1 MVTNRSDTR
10 EIGLVL
16 GGGGAR
22 GFAHIGAA
30 RAIAEAGLRPAAIA
44 GTSMGAIIGGLI
56 AAGHDADAMLEMAE
70 EVNLP
75 SLLDFGERGGLIG
88 GKNIEAYLASKLP
101 ERFEDLEIPLLVTA
115 VDLQTGEL
123 VVLRKGP
130 LVPALRASSA
140 LPGLLSPARLG
151 DRIFVDGGVLD
162 NVPVDAI
169 GTATLAPVVAVDV
182 SPPMDR
188 PIEFGDDESWWER
201 VASTWRRDQ
210 RALLIEVLIKSS
222 ELTQRL
228 NTELRLAL
236 HPPKVLVRADLP
248 TDMGVEDFG
257 RTEEAVEAGYRS
269 AVAALSSSDLV
280 GTPTEDA

>member
-1 MVTNRSDTR
+1 MTPEGKDSR

-30 RAIAEAGLRPAAIA
+30 RAIAETGLRPAAIA
-44 GTSMGAIIGGLI
+44 GTSMGAIVGALM
-56 AAGHDADAMLEMAE
+56 AAGYDADAMLEMAN
-70 EVNLP
+70 EVTLP

-101 ERFEDLEIPLLVTA
+101 ETFDDLDVPLLVTT
-115 VDLQTGEL
+115 VDLQTGDL
-123 VVLRKGP
+123 VVLRTGP

-140 LPGLLSPARLG
+140 LPGLLSPARLDG
-151 DRIFVDGGVLD
+151 RVFVDGGVLN

-169 GTATLAPVVAVDV
+169 ATATLAPVVAVDV
-182 SPPMDR
+182 SPAHDR
-188 PIEFGDDESWWER
+188 PIDFGEDESWWER

-222 ELTQRL
+222 ELTQTL

-236 HPPKVLVRADLP
+236 HPPKVLIRVDLP

-257 RTEEAVEAGYRS
+257 RVDEAVEAGYRS
-269 AVAALSSSDLV
+269 AVEAIGASELAGDPSPVD
-280 GTPTEDA
+280 

>member
-182 SPPMDR
+182 SPPTDR